1 MLKRYFLFLSLTY
14 VFVFPS
20 LGCFSHS
27 EGPQSKTAS
36 QARLNLPNWGV
47 TIDATYDRKLDGI
60 VPGYRILTVALTN
73 RSVDMIKLDPVND
86 QWFIEDAWGRKQKAI
101 VSLRVRDPRAWTE
114 LPPRVKDLVEYPAG
128 VQMGYTQTFDIF
140 FPESIDLDRFRS
152 ISFYSAILKQN
163 FDALSSASMER
174 AVPAVDDS
182 QTTSYPEKT
191 NPPLSSG
198 TKKAKTTSKYK

>member
-1 MLKRYFLFLSLTY
+1 
-14 VFVFPS
+14 
-20 LGCFSHS
+20 
-27 EGPQSKTAS
+27 
-36 QARLNLPNWGV
+36 
-47 TIDATYDRKLDGI
+47 
-60 VPGYRILTVALTN
+60 
-73 RSVDMIKLDPVND
+73 RSVDMIKLDPAND
-86 QWFIEDAWGRKQKAI
+86 QWFVEDAWGRKQKAI
-101 VSLRVRDPRAWTE
+101 VSLRIRDPRVWAE

-182 QTTSYPEKT
+182 QTTAYPEKV

-198 TKKAKTTSKYK
+198 VKRSNTTSKYK